1 MTRVL
6 VTGAAGFLG
15 YHVSRRLLESGCS
28 VLGVD
33 NLNSYY
39 DPRLKRARLALLEP
53 DPRFQFLRLDLA
65 DRRRAEALFEPERF
79 EAIVHLAAQAGVRYS
94 IENPHA
100 YIEANI
106 TAFLHVLEG
115 MRRGA
120 AAHLIYASSSSVYG
134 GNRKVPFA
142 VEDRCDQPV
151 SLYAATKRA
160 DELMTHCYAHQFGIA
175 ATGLRFFTVYGPWS
189 RPDMAPYRFARAIE
203 RGGTIDIYNYG
214 RMQRDFTYVEDVAEG
229 VFRVLQGGGG
239 GHRLFNLGGSA
250 PVGLMEF
257 VHELERALGKRARRR
272 FLPMQAGDVPVTHAD
287 SADFERTTGF
297 RPATPLRVG
306 VEKFAAWFREWS
318 PARARTESVGAA
330 S

>member
-1 MTRVL
+1 

-15 YHVSRRLLESGCS
+15 YHVSRRLLEGGCA

-39 DPRLKRARLALLEP
+39 DPRLKRARLDLLEP

-65 DRRRAEALFEPERF
+65 SRRRTEALFES
-79 EAIVHLAAQAGVRYS
+79 EAFDAVIHLAAQAGVRYS

-106 TAFLHVLEG
+106 KAFLHVLEG
-115 MRRGA
+115 VRRA
-120 AAHLIYASSSSVYG
+120 RTAHLIYASSSSVYG
-134 GNRKVPFA
+134 GNRKTPFA

-160 DELMTHCYAHQFGIA
+160 DELMAHCYAHQFGIA
-175 ATGLRFFTVYGPWS
+175 ATGLRFFTVYGPWG
-189 RPDMAPYRFARAIE
+189 RPDMAPYRFAQAIE
-203 RGGTIDIYNYG
+203 CGGRIDIFNYG
-214 RMQRDFTYVEDVAEG
+214 RMRRDFTYVDDVAEG
-229 VFRVLQGGGG
+229 VFRVLEGGGR

-257 VHELERALGKRARRR
+257 VHELERTLGKRARRR
-272 FLPMQAGDVPVTHAD
+272 FLPMQPGDVPATHAD
-287 SADFERTTGF
+287 ARDFEAATGF
-297 RPATPLRVG
+297 CPATPLRAG
-306 VEKFAAWFREWS
+306 IESFARWFREWS
-318 PARARTESVGAA
+318 RAGQKTESVGAA